1 MAPPSA
7 ADKASA
13 STSGVAITVPVAWW
27 AWRGVWV
34 R

>member
-13 STSGVAITVPVAWW
+13 STSGEFMAGLACLWWEGVGVA
-27 AWRGVWV
+27 G
-34 R
+34 